1 MTCCN
6 RKRILHKTWW
16 SHRLYRRRDLAL
28 PIVSRGCRRRIK
40 ANGNIRLLHRLATKL
55 QLLRRRPRRR
65 MDLREDP
72 WLPTELGEQS
82 LAHRAASRHSKIS
95 VLVLLETLLY
105 NNNQILFK
113 ETTFS
118 HAPRRTSQ
126 WLFAF
131 GLSSTTSL
139 HPKNPSNCLLFSWN
153 FSSQI

>member
-1 MTCCN
+1 
-6 RKRILHKTWW
+6 
-16 SHRLYRRRDLAL
+16 
-28 PIVSRGCRRRIK
+28 
-40 ANGNIRLLHRLATKL
+40 
-55 QLLRRRPRRR
+55 